1 MKLPTTIK
9 YYKLTKTINIIKSY
23 CNEFEILDAVG
34 YSIQTANEPDSLLIC
49 KTQRVVVFICAF
61 NHNCI

>member
-23 CNEFEILDAVG
+23 CNEFEILAADG
-34 YSIQTANEPDSLLIC
+34 YGIETANESDSVLIC
-49 KTQRVVVFICAF
+49 TAQRVVVFTFQTNI
-61 NHNCI
+61 